1 MKRPIPADIGSYPF
15 DLIVVGAGIN
25 GSGIAREAATRGL
38 KVLVLDKGD
47 VGAGTTSWSSRLAHG
62 GLRYLEH
69 YEFSLVRE
77 SLSDRERLLEI
88 ASHLVRPLPFVVPVY
103 NHSRRGPTKIRLGM
117 ALYDLFSLDKSLEN
131 HRMLDRRQ
139 ALQRVP
145 GLKPDGLKAAALYYD
160 AQVEYAERL
169 AVENAISASEHGAI
183 VLTYARVEHPILE
196 GGKVRGVEFT
206 DLFSGESHTARAPVT
221 VNAAGPWV
229 DRVLAGMD
237 GSGEPIIGG
246 TKGSHLVVDSFPGAP
261 EEALYYE
268 AVSDGRPI
276 LVIPW
281 NGRYLI
287 GTTDIRYQGDL
298 DRIIADDQE
307 IDYLLEETNTLI
319 PTAEITREDVLF
331 TYSGVRP
338 LPYVP
343 EGAEAA
349 ITRRHI
355 IHDHEEDGAGVG
367 GLLSIVGGK
376 LTTYPNLSRQTIDK
390 VHEKLGERAP
400 RPPTSAIPLPG
411 GQTEDFGKFAADF
424 KASSGLPEVLSERL
438 LRLYGTCARKVVEL
452 GRGDPA
458 LLTPLSS
465 PASVEVETAII
476 GAEVL
481 YAFHHE
487 MAQTLTDVLARR
499 TMVGMGPEVGLEV
512 DEAVAGIAMEH
523 LGWDEDR
530 AEREVEEY
538 RRYVERLRPRS
549 LQK

>member
-88 ASHLVRPLPFVVPVY
+88 APHLVRPLPFVVPVY